1 MVFRMIQ
8 STLTNRR
15 RKRQD
20 ILTTNTLTYTNNT
33 LTCTNSTTSKLTQ
46 HETCGIRRNSRPQW
60 DRIVYPFGIEKRR
73 CTRRKSS
80 HYWDRIGGP
89 LIRDRKANKPKKNS
103 HERLGPDCVAI
114 RNRKAKV
121 HGPRDLYL
129 CDRRDLYCDTV
140 QQTFNDL
147 DVDRKSKNR
156 YSMEMNSEDSI
167 QMINELELVT
177 IQTGLVGQPTDHSNQ
192 KNSSLGKNSGVR
204 VFDINGRRI
213 PRRL

>member
-1 MVFRMIQ
+1 MSEATGHPDNQ
-8 STLTNRR
+8 YTKS
-15 RKRQD
+15 
-20 ILTTNTLTYTNNT
+20 TTN
-33 LTCTNSTTSKLTQ
+33 KLTQ

-114 RNRKAKV
+114 RDRKAKV

-129 CDRRDLYCDTV
+129 YFCDRTDLYCDTV
-140 QQTFNDL
+140 Q
-147 DVDRKSKNR
+147 NR
-156 YSMEMNSEDSI
+156 YSMKMNSEDSI
-167 QMINELELVT
+167 QMINELESIA

-192 KNSSLGKNSGVR
+192 KNSSLVKELRCAS
-204 VFDINGRRI
+204 
-213 PRRL
+213 L